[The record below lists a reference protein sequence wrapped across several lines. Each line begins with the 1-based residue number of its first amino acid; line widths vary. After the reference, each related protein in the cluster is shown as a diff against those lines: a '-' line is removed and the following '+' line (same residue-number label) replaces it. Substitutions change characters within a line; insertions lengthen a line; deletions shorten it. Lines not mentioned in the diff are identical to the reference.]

1 MKYLQEPTVLQD
13 DMPEADPGAAPPA
26 VVPMAVPSTL
36 SLKPN
41 FHTVTVSTA
50 GNQQSSAVLRER
62 DPIVVL
68 NQPELP

>member
-1 MKYLQEPTVLQD
+1 VAHSGVLW
-13 DMPEADPGAAPPA
+13 
-26 VVPMAVPSTL
+26 
-36 SLKPN
+36 PN